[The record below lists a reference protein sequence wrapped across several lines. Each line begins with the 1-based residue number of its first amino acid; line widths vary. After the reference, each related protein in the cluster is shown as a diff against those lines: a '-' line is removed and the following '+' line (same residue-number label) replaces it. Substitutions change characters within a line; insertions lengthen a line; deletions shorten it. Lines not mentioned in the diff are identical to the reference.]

1 MFPKTV
7 VNERRERER
16 ERRRT
21 RPLLKY
27 GEHFYC
33 RYKRERR
40 QREECRPNMAS
51 RLNQTQRGER
61 EGEQERSQGPTKT
74 GGLGQETKTKG

>member
-1 MFPKTV
+1 MKKK
-7 VNERRERER
+7 EREI

-33 RYKRERR
+33 RYKRDSR
-40 QREECRPNMAS
+40 QREACRLNMAR
-51 RLNQTQRGER
+51 RLNQTKRGER

-74 GGLGQETKTKG
+74 GGLGQETKMVKG